1 MDEVS
6 LIRERVDIVD
16 LISEYVQLKKAG
28 RNFKAPCPFHNEKSP
43 SFVVSPERQIWHCF
57 GCGKGGDCYTFLIE
71 YERLEFPEALRMLAK
86 RVGVELT
93 QQRTA
98 QPGITSQK
106 ERLYQANSFAKE
118 FYHYVLTQH
127 KVGEKAREY
136 LKNRGITEAVIKTFT
151 LGFSPVTGTALTQ
164 YLVKKKGFSFEEV
177 INAGLAYA
185 RGSKTQDFFWGRLMF
200 PLIDHRDN
208 VVGFSGRIL
217 DNNEKTSKYIN
228 TRETLIYHKGE
239 HFYGL
244 SVTKDAIRRSNQ
256 AIIVE
261 GEFDVISCFENGISN
276 VVGVKGTALTEHQV
290 TLLARYAQKITFCFD
305 GDKAGQE
312 AIKRSLQIVEKKNI
326 TPTVI
331 EIPGG
336 KDPDEA
342 LKNESGQFKKAVKE
356 DIGIY
361 DYLFKK
367 VFASI
372 DHDSAE
378 GKKEIADTLLPFLA
392 EIRNEIIKE
401 HFLRKLSSKLETSY
415 ESIGKELHRLKRR
428 EVSVAA
434 KPEEPKEKKSKEE
447 TLEEYLFALIIQHQK
462 PILMAQQ
469 TVEFLLPVFTQER
482 AYQKLLMY
490 LQSSPLDGTFST
502 EGFGNS
508 LPKELVPRYD
518 TSLLMPLP
526 PFSED
531 KHYNEEIKT
540 ITKKLKI
547 LYIQRRLKELAI
559 EIQLKEESGEEEL
572 VIQLKKEYSTLAS
585 QIESSM

>member
-1 MDEVS
+1 MDQVAE
-6 LIRERVDIVD
+6 IREKIDLAG
-16 LISEYVQLKKAG
+16 LISEYVPLKKAG

-86 RVGVELT
+86 RVGIEL
-93 QQRTA
+93 QQRNA
-98 QPGITSQK
+98 QPGLSSQK
-106 ERLYQANSFAKE
+106 ERLYQANSLAKE
-118 FYHYVLTQH
+118 FYHYVLTEH

-136 LKNRGITEAVIKTFT
+136 LKNRGITEAVMKTFM
-151 LGFSPVTGTALTQ
+151 LGFSPSTGTALTQ
-164 YLVKKKGFSFEEV
+164 YLTKKKGFTDEEV
-177 INAGLAYA
+177 VAAGLAYQ
-185 RGSKTQDFFWGRLMF
+185 RGPKPQDFFWGRLMF

-217 DNNEKTSKYIN
+217 DNNDKTSKYIN

-261 GEFDVISCFENGISN
+261 GEFDVISCFEHGIAN
-276 VVGVKGTALTEHQV
+276 VVGVKGTALTENQV

-312 AIKRSLQIVEKKNI
+312 AIKRSLPIVEKKNI

-331 EIPGG
+331 EIPDG
-336 KDPDEA
+336 KDPDES

-356 DIGIY
+356 DIGVY

-367 VFASI
+367 VSSSV
-372 DHDSAE
+372 DSDSAE
-378 GKKEIADTLLPFLA
+378 GKKEIADTLLPFLV
-392 EIRNEIIKE
+392 EIKNEIIKE
-401 HFLRKLSSKLETSY
+401 HFLRKLSTELGTSY
-415 ESIGKELHRLKRR
+415 ESIVKELNRLRRR
-428 EVSVAA
+428 EAPAA
-434 KPEEPKEKKSKEE
+434 PKTDEPRAKKSKEE

-469 TVEFLLPVFTQER
+469 VVESLMPVFSQER
-482 AYQKLLMY
+482 AYQKLLMH
-490 LQSSPLDGTFST
+490 LQSVSLDGQFST
-502 EGFGNS
+502 NGFGNT
-508 LPKELVPRYD
+508 LPKELVPSYD
-518 TSLLMPLP
+518 TSLLLSLP
-526 PFSED
+526 PFPDD
-531 KHYNEEIKT
+531 KHYDEEIKN
-540 ITKKLKI
+540 ITKKIKL
-547 LYIQRRLKELAI
+547 LYIQRKLKDLSI
-559 EIQLKEESGEEEL
+559 EIQLKEETGAEEL

>member
-1 MDEVS
+1 MDEVA

-86 RVGVELT
+86 KVGIEL
-93 QQRTA
+93 QQRNA
-98 QPGITSQK
+98 QPGLSSQK
-106 ERLYQANSFAKE
+106 ERLYQANSLTKE

-127 KVGEKAREY
+127 RVGEKARSY
-136 LKNRGITEAVIKTFT
+136 LKNRGITEAVMKTFM
-151 LGFSPVTGTALTQ
+151 LGFSPSTGTALTQ
-164 YLVKKKGFSFEEV
+164 YLVKRKGFSYEEV
-177 INAGLAYA
+177 IDAGLAYS
-185 RGSKTQDFFWGRLMF
+185 RGSRTQDFFWGRLMF

-217 DNNEKTSKYIN
+217 DNNDKTSKYIN

-261 GEFDVISCFENGISN
+261 GEFDVISCFENGIAN

-290 TLLARYAQKITFCFD
+290 NLLARYAQKITFCFD

-312 AIKRSLQIVEKKNI
+312 AIKRSLPIVEKKNI

-342 LKNESGQFKKAVKE
+342 LKNESGVFKRAVKE

-361 DYLFKK
+361 DFLFKK

-372 DHDSAE
+372 DSDSAE
-378 GKKEIADTLLPFLA
+378 GKKEIADTLLPFLIA
-392 EIRNEIIKE
+392 IRNEIIKE
-401 HFLRKLSSKLETSY
+401 HFLRKLSTELGTSY
-415 ESIGKELHRLKRR
+415 ESIVKELNRLKRR
-428 EVSVAA
+428 EVPLAV
-434 KPEEPKEKKSKEE
+434 KPEEPKEKKSKEQ
-447 TLEEYLFALIIQHQK
+447 TLEEYLFALIIQHQQ
-462 PILMAQQ
+462 PIITAQK
-469 TVEFLLPVFTQER
+469 TVQSLLPVFTQER
-482 AYQKLLMY
+482 AYQKLLMH
-490 LQSSPLDGTFST
+490 LESAPLDGTFST
-502 EGFGNS
+502 KGFGNS
-508 LPKELVPRYD
+508 LPKELVPSYD

-526 PFSED
+526 PFPDE
-531 KHYNEEIKT
+531 KHYDEEIKN
-540 ITKKLKI
+540 ITKKLRV
-547 LYIQRRLKELAI
+547 LYIQRKLKELAR
-559 EIQLKEESGEEEL
+559 EIQLKEEAGNDEL
-572 VIQLKKEYSTLAS
+572 VIALKKEYSTFAS
-585 QIESSM
+585 QIESSI